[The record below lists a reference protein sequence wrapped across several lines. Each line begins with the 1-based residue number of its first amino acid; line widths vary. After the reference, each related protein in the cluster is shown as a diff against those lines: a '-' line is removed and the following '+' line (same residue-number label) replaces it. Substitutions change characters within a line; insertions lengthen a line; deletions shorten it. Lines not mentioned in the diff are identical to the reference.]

1 MSKPNKSS
9 KPKKKGLFAA
19 LDEVLGI
26 SKEKDNI
33 VTNLTQVPRK
43 DTKEN
48 ATKFNVSV
56 KNAVHQADLL
66 FLPED
71 KGYRYALVVVDVATR
86 SMDAEPLKS
95 KKPEEVLKA
104 FRTIYKRKYLS

>member
-1 MSKPNKSS
+1 MSNKSN
-9 KPKKKGLFAA
+9 PKKKGLFAA
-19 LDEVLGI
+19 LDEALGI
-26 SKEKDNI
+26 SKEKDNV

-43 DTKEN
+43 DKGEN

-86 SMDAEPLKS
+86 SMDAHQLKS

-104 FRTIYKRKYLS
+104 FRII